1 MNGKE
6 NKFEQLIADL
16 DYVES
21 KVADLM
27 NALHES
33 EERRFDLEKNILQL
47 RKENELYRIKY
58 EQIVKDSTSAKTE
71 STKTDSIQEV
81 DREKYKA
88 KLSTLITRLD
98 GFLKDK

>member
-1 MNGKE
+1 MNSKE

-16 DYVES
+16 DSVES

-58 EQIVKDSTSAKTE
+58 EQIVKDSASAKADGAKQDTA
-71 STKTDSIQEV
+71 QEV

-88 KLSTLITRLD
+88 KLSTIITRLD
-98 GFLKDK
+98 GFLKDT